1 MKLAKV
7 RHRVMASLLDFV
19 IIAGLLGV
27 VILGKLPI
35 IISIFGQKGSATV
48 TAKFVIDLFRYG
60 IIYCIILL
68 AYYVAVPLIFN
79 GQTIGKKVFK
89 LQIVKENGSKV
100 DGRTMF
106 YRECAGRIFIN
117 FASLGI
123 TSIVS
128 VIIMILREDK
138 KDLADILAKT
148 KVIDLYESEEN

>member
-7 RHRVMASLLDFV
+7 RHRVMASLLDFA

-27 VILGKLPI
+27 IILGKLPV
-35 IISIFGQKGSATV
+35 IISIFSQKGGATV
-48 TAKFVIDLFRYG
+48 TAKFILDLFRYG

-68 AYYVAVPLIFN
+68 AYYVAFPLLFN
-79 GQTIGKKVFK
+79 GQTFGKKVFK

-100 DGRTMF
+100 DGKTMF
-106 YRECAGRIFIN
+106 YREGVGRIFIN
-117 FASLGI
+117 FASLGV